1 MKKNMCF
8 ALLFT
13 LSLLI
18 LGCTTIVSTAG
29 TSIYKVT
36 VDERKVS
43 TIAADTKITIT
54 ILTNFIDDDLVKAQD
69 ISIFC
74 YDGHVFL
81 VGEYELKEQ
90 KKRSLEI
97 ARSAEGVKSVTAYL
111 SPKSRDK
118 SYNTLD
124 NLAITTKVRIRL
136 ISDKDILSTN
146 VDVETVNCTV
156 VLLGIVGSKQEI
168 KKVVA
173 HARNVT
179 GIHGVKAFLKTAELH

>member
-1 MKKNMCF
+1 MKKKLCF
-8 ALLFT
+8 TLLLT

-18 LGCTTIVSTAG
+18 LGCTTIASTAG
-29 TSIYKVT
+29 TSIYKLT

-43 TIAADTKITIT
+43 TIAADTKITIAV
-54 ILTNFIDDDLVKAQD
+54 LTKFIDDDLVKAQD

-97 ARSAEGVKSVTAYL
+97 ARSVEGVKSVTAYL
-111 SPKSRDK
+111 SPKDRNNSC
-118 SYNTLD
+118 STLD
-124 NLAITTKVRIRL
+124 NLAITTKVRMRL
-136 ISDKDILSTN
+136 IIDKDVLSTN
-146 VDVETVNCTV
+146 VDVETVDCTV

-168 KKVVA
+168 EKVVT

-179 GIHGVKAFLKTAELH
+179 GIHGVKAFLKTAELQ

>member
-1 MKKNMCF
+1 MKKMLCF
-8 ALLFT
+8 ALLLT
-13 LSLLI
+13 VSLLI
-18 LGCTTIVSTAG
+18 LGCTTIASTAG
-29 TSIYKVT
+29 TSIYKVA
-36 VDERKVS
+36 VDERKVV
-43 TIAADTKITIT
+43 TIAADTKIMIAV
-54 ILTNFIDDDLVKAQD
+54 LTKFIDDDLVKAQD

-97 ARSAEGVKSVTAYL
+97 AKSVEGVKSVTAYL
-111 SPKSRDK
+111 SPKSLDN
-118 SYNTLD
+118 SCSTLD
-124 NLAITTKVRIRL
+124 NLAITTKVKIKL

-168 KKVVA
+168 EKVVT

>member
-8 ALLFT
+8 ALL
-13 LSLLI
+13 LASSLLI
-18 LGCTTIVSTAG
+18 LGCSTIASTAG

-43 TIAADTKITIT
+43 TIAEDTKITIT
-54 ILTNFIDDDLVKAQD
+54 VLTKFIDDDLVKAQD

-81 VGEYELKEQ
+81 VGEYDLNEQ
-90 KKRSLEI
+90 KKRSLKI
-97 ARSAEGVKSVTAYL
+97 ARSVEGVKSVTAFL
-111 SPKSRDK
+111 SPKSQNN
-118 SYNTLD
+118 SCSPLD
-124 NLAITTKVRIRL
+124 NLVISTKLRMKL
-136 ISDKDILSTN
+136 IIDRDILSTN

-156 VLLGIVGSKQEI
+156 VLLGIVGSKQDI
-168 KKVVA
+168 KKVVT
-173 HARNVT
+173 HAQNVT

>member
-1 MKKNMCF
+1 MKKKLCF
-8 ALLFT
+8 ALLLT

-18 LGCTTIVSTAG
+18 LGCTTIASTAG
-29 TSIYKVT
+29 TSIYKLT

-43 TIAADTKITIT
+43 TIAADTKITIAV
-54 ILTNFIDDDLVKAQD
+54 LTKFIDDDLVKAQD

-97 ARSAEGVKSVTAYL
+97 ARSVEGVKSVTAYL
-111 SPKSRDK
+111 SPKDRNNSC
-118 SYNTLD
+118 STLD
-124 NLAITTKVRIRL
+124 NLAITTKVRMRL
-136 ISDKDILSTN
+136 IIDKDVLSTN
-146 VDVETVNCTV
+146 VDVETVDCTV

-168 KKVVA
+168 EKVVT

-179 GIHGVKAFLKTAELH
+179 GIHGVKAFLKTAELQ

>member
-1 MKKNMCF
+1 
-8 ALLFT
+8 
-13 LSLLI
+13 
-18 LGCTTIVSTAG
+18 
-29 TSIYKVT
+29 VT

-43 TIAADTKITIT
+43 TIAEDTKITIT
-54 ILTNFIDDDLVKAQD
+54 VLTKFIDDDLVKAQD

-81 VGEYELKEQ
+81 VGEYDLQEQ
-90 KKRSLEI
+90 KKRSLKI
-97 ARSAEGVKSVTAYL
+97 ARSVEGVKSVTAFL
-111 SPKSRDK
+111 SPKSQNN
-118 SYNTLD
+118 SCSPLD
-124 NLAITTKVRIRL
+124 NLAITTKLRIRL
-136 ISDKDILSTN
+136 IIDKDILSTN

-168 KKVVA
+168 KKVVT